1 MVTKLKG
8 AHSDFDKIKTVLL
21 ARKQQLEEGFSHLD
35 ADKDDTQT
43 QDPAD
48 QASSSAIET
57 LKSSL
62 QSNEYEEYKMIM
74 KALEMIK
81 EGSYGICTDC
91 QEPISPKRLASYPNA
106 ARCLICQETVEE
118 AIASNQM
125 NSFL

>member
-1 MVTKLKG
+1 MTKVQGGNNNL
-8 AHSDFDKIKTVLL
+8 HKIENVLL
-21 ARKQQLEEGFSHLD
+21 ERKQELEEEFTHLD
-35 ADKDDTQT
+35 AEKNNDQT

-74 KALEMIK
+74 NALEMIK
-81 EGSYGICTDC
+81 DGSYGKCTDC
-91 QEPISPKRLASYPNA
+91 HEEISSRRLSSYPNA
-106 ARCLICQETVEE
+106 ARCLICQETAEE
-118 AIASNQM
+118 ITAGSQM